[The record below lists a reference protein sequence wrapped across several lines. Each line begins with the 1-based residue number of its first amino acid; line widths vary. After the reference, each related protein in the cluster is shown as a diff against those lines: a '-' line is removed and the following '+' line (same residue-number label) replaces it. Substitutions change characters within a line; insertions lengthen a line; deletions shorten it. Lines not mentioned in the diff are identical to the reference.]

1 MTDSP
6 VFSINLTSKLSYVD
20 WERSSDPEMLYRS
33 QVWRLVH
40 AGLRKRN
47 HVLWHLQLFSGRL
60 PVKIV
65 KTLNDRQSALLA
77 ESLRSFLDKS
87 GKRKAE
93 SGKRKEERGKRKE
106 ERGKRKEERGKR
118 KEESGKRKE
127 ERGKRK
133 EEKGQRKEEKE
144 ESGKRKEEAEKSS
157 KGHKTWF
164 RFLSPVNQTL
174 NLRSIKSFTI
184 AWLFL
189 IDI

>member
-1 MTDSP
+1 
-6 VFSINLTSKLSYVD
+6 
-20 WERSSDPEMLYRS
+20 MLYRS
-33 QVWRLVH
+33 QAWRLVH

-47 HVLWHLQLFSGRL
+47 HIFWHLKLFSGRL

-65 KTLNDRQSALLA
+65 KTLNDRQCALLA
-77 ESLRSFLDKS
+77 ESLRS
-87 GKRKAE
+87 GKRKA
-93 SGKRKEERGKRKE
+93 ERGKRKE
-106 ERGKRKEERGKR
+106 ERGKRKEER
-118 KEESGKRKE
+118 EKRKE

-133 EEKGQRKEEKE
+133 AERE

-189 IDI
+189 IDIWAGVTLRDPLSSLERI

>member
-1 MTDSP
+1 
-6 VFSINLTSKLSYVD
+6 
-20 WERSSDPEMLYRS
+20 MLYRS
-33 QVWRLVH
+33 QAWRLVH

-47 HVLWHLQLFSGRL
+47 HILWHLQLFSGRL

-77 ESLRSFLDKS
+77 ESLRS

-106 ERGKRKEERGKR
+106 ERGKRKEEKR
-118 KEESGKRKE
+118 
-127 ERGKRK
+127 
-133 EEKGQRKEEKE
+133 QRKEEKE

-189 IDI
+189 IDIWAGVTLRDSLSSLERI

>member
-1 MTDSP
+1 
-6 VFSINLTSKLSYVD
+6 
-20 WERSSDPEMLYRS
+20 MLYRS
-33 QVWRLVH
+33 QAWRLVH

-47 HVLWHLQLFSGRL
+47 HILWHLQLFSGRL

-77 ESLRSFLDKS
+77 ESLRS

-118 KEESGKRKE
+118 KEEKR
-127 ERGKRK
+127 
-133 EEKGQRKEEKE
+133 QRKEEKE
-144 ESGKRKEEAEKSS
+144 ESRKRKEEAEKSS

-184 AWLFL
+184 ACLFL
-189 IDI
+189 IAFEQAWLLATPFLLWKGYRQQTGSINTKSHTWKHSLNGHKSARKPHRK

>member
-1 MTDSP
+1 
-6 VFSINLTSKLSYVD
+6 
-20 WERSSDPEMLYRS
+20 MLYRS
-33 QVWRLVH
+33 QAWRLVH

-47 HVLWHLQLFSGRL
+47 HILWHLQLFSGRL

-77 ESLRSFLDKS
+77 ESLRS

-106 ERGKRKEERGKR
+106 EKR
-118 KEESGKRKE
+118 
-127 ERGKRK
+127 
-133 EEKGQRKEEKE
+133 QRKEEKE

-189 IDI
+189 IDIWAGVTLRDSLSSLERI

>member
-1 MTDSP
+1 
-6 VFSINLTSKLSYVD
+6 
-20 WERSSDPEMLYRS
+20 MLYRS

-40 AGLRKRN
+40 AGFRKRN

-87 GKRKAE
+87 GKRKAQ

-106 ERGKRKEERGKR
+106 ERGKRTEERGKR
-118 KEESGKRKE
+118 GERKE
-127 ERGKRK
+127 EV
-133 EEKGQRKEEKE
+133 
-144 ESGKRKEEAEKSS
+144 EKSS

-189 IDI
+189 IDIWAGVTLRDPLSSLERI

>member
-1 MTDSP
+1 
-6 VFSINLTSKLSYVD
+6 
-20 WERSSDPEMLYRS
+20 MLYRS
-33 QVWRLVH
+33 QAWRLVH

-47 HVLWHLQLFSGRL
+47 HILWHLQLFSGRL

-77 ESLRSFLDKS
+77 ESLRL

-106 ERGKRKEERGKR
+106 ERGKRKEEKR
-118 KEESGKRKE
+118 
-127 ERGKRK
+127 
-133 EEKGQRKEEKE
+133 QRKEEKE

-189 IDI
+189 IDIWAGVTLRDSLSSLERI

>member
-1 MTDSP
+1 
-6 VFSINLTSKLSYVD
+6 
-20 WERSSDPEMLYRS
+20 MLYRS
-33 QVWRLVH
+33 QAWRLVH

-47 HVLWHLQLFSGRL
+47 HILWHLQLFSGRL

-77 ESLRSFLDKS
+77 ESLRS

-106 ERGKRKEERGKR
+106 EK
-118 KEESGKRKE
+118 GKRKE

-133 EEKGQRKEEKE
+133 EEKRQRKEEKE
-144 ESGKRKEEAEKSS
+144 ESRKRKEEAEKSS
-157 KGHKTWF
+157 KGHKTRF

-184 AWLFL
+184 ACLFL
-189 IDI
+189 IDIWAGVTLGDSLSSLERI